1 MFTLPFP
8 TSYPMYA
15 SMFKNLKNV
24 LVFFADKMDLSDL
37 MMSRIDL
44 MLSSVGPG
52 MKVLL
57 MDSDTTSSVSVSCSQ
72 SQIMKKEVFL
82 FEYLHAP
89 SSMSKKKNSLAF
101 LKCVVLVRPDPTNIR

>member
-1 MFTLPFP
+1 ML
-8 TSYPMYA
+8 M
-15 SMFKNLKNV
+15 
-24 LVFFADKMDLSDL
+24 FFAVKMDLTDL

-57 MDSDTTSSVSVSCSQ
+57 MDSDTTTSVSLSCSQ

-89 SSMSKKKNSLAF
+89 SSTSKKKNSLAF
-101 LKCVVLVRPDPTNIR
+101 LKCVVLARPDPVNIR

>member
-1 MFTLPFP
+1 
-8 TSYPMYA
+8 
-15 SMFKNLKNV
+15 
-24 LVFFADKMDLSDL
+24 MDLTDL

-57 MDSDTTSSVSVSCSQ
+57 MDSDTTTSVSLSCSQ

-89 SSMSKKKNSLAF
+89 SSSSTSKKKNSLAF
-101 LKCVVLVRPDPTNIR
+101 LKCVVLARPDPVNIR